1 MASFDLSWQAPEFE
15 YRDKDVGWYWIS
27 IIVASCIIAFAVWQR
42 DFLFGFFI
50 VIAEILFVAWGDR
63 FPRPVD
69 FRLTDKELVIED
81 KKLYPMGQ
89 LESWSAE
96 PLDEEWTEFIFNFKA
111 KLKTPLRMLVPASMV
126 EDIRKNLKTVLKEV
140 EHQPTL
146 LDALEKLIRF

>member
-1 MASFDLSWQAPEFE
+1 MASFSISWSAPEFE
-15 YRDKDVGWYWIS
+15 YRDKDVAWYWIS
-27 IIVASCIIAFAVWQR
+27 IIAASCIIAFAVWQR

-63 FPRPVD
+63 FPRPVS
-69 FRLTDKELVIED
+69 FTLTERELSIED
-81 KKLYPMGQ
+81 KKSYPMSQ

-96 PLDEEWTEFIFNFKA
+96 PLDDEWTELLFNFKA
-111 KLKTPLRMLVPASMV
+111 KLKTPLKMLVPAHLV
-126 EDIRKNLKTVLKEV
+126 EDIRKNLKTVLREV